1 MVGHVKREKRTNHS
15 SILRPGSTGFTC
27 GKWFIGYNF
36 GTDDGAELKFS
47 KHKELI
53 VLNILKYQDCVEKPR
68 DKSPGH
74 FAKNRLVAGL
84 RKEIEQ

>member
-1 MVGHVKREKRTNHS
+1 MVGHVKREMRTNHS
-15 SILRPGSTGFTC
+15 SILRPGTTGFTC

-47 KHKELI
+47 THKELI
-53 VLNILKYQDCVEKPR
+53 VLNILKYQYCVNEPR
-68 DKSPGH
+68 GTSGDH
-74 FAKNRLVAGL
+74 FAKNRLLVGL